1 MKILSV
7 LSALLALAMLGLFL
21 GTYAVKLN
29 SLPLWLIIG
38 AIVLMA
44 AYDFLRAL
52 REPEEGPE

>member
-44 AYDFLRAL
+44 AYDFLCAL